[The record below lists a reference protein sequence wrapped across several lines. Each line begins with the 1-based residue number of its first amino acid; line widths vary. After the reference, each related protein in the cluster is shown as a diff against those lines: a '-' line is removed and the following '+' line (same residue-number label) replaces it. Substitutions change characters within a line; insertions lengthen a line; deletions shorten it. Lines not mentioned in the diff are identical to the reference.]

1 MSKKTSFW
9 AKKFQQVYR
18 ICNLNLQMISVMK
31 ICLYKKNIYQFRILG
46 KKTSE
51 YRWKK
56 FESVVETT
64 CYLCRERFEEI
75 GYLDQFF
82 VSFYKYRFESE
93 KKSVL

>member
-1 MSKKTSFW
+1 M
-9 AKKFQQVYR
+9 
-18 ICNLNLQMISVMK
+18 
-31 ICLYKKNIYQFRILG
+31 
-46 KKTSE
+46 E
-51 YRWKK
+51 K

-64 CYLCRERFEEI
+64 YYLCRDRFEEI

>member
-1 MSKKTSFW
+1 MGE
-9 AKKFQQVYR
+9 KFSAG
-18 ICNLNLQMISVMK
+18 LSNLQFKSPDE
-31 ICLYKKNIYQFRILG
+31 ICDENLSLQKNIYQFRIVG
-46 KKTSE
+46 EKTSE

-64 CYLCRERFEEI
+64 YYLCRERFEEI